1 MRLRPERKRCNRL
14 STEKDFEELKKLM
27 VAKRIIL
34 LDDQQYARFHIMIQD
49 MLKGGYIKEFHGI
62 DGARNTFQIT
72 DKFGLYLEDQ
82 KRKRYQHFWQKS
94 WSGIKPSVAWIFG
107 IAGTVIAALILYY
120 VFKIPN

>member
-1 MRLRPERKRCNRL
+1 M
-14 STEKDFEELKKLM
+14 SAEKDFDELKMLM

-34 LDDQQYARFHIMIQD
+34 LDDQQYARFHLMIQD
-49 MLKGGYIKEFHGI
+49 MLKGGYIEEFHGI

-107 IAGTVIAALILYY
+107 IVGTVIAALILYY
-120 VFKIPN
+120 KFKIPN

>member
-1 MRLRPERKRCNRL
+1 M
-14 STEKDFEELKKLM
+14 SAEKDFEELKKLM

-34 LDDQQYARFHIMIQD
+34 LNDQQYAHFHTMIQD
-49 MLKGGYIKEFHGI
+49 MLKGGYIEEFHGAA
-62 DGARNTFQIT
+62 GARNAFQIT

-94 WSGIKPSVAWIFG
+94 WSGIKSSAAWILG

>member
-1 MRLRPERKRCNRL
+1 M
-14 STEKDFEELKKLM
+14 SAEKDFEELKKLM

-34 LDDQQYARFHIMIQD
+34 LVNQQYARFHIMIQD
-49 MLKGGYIKEFHGI
+49 MLKGGYIEEFHSAA
-62 DGARNTFQIT
+62 GAQNAFQIT

-94 WSGIKPSVAWIFG
+94 WSGIKSSAAWILG

>member
-1 MRLRPERKRCNRL
+1 M
-14 STEKDFEELKKLM
+14 SAEKDFEELKKLM

-34 LDDQQYARFHIMIQD
+34 LNDQQYARFHIMIQD
-49 MLKGGYIKEFHGI
+49 MLKGGYIEEFHSAA
-62 DGARNTFQIT
+62 GAQNAFQIT
-72 DKFGLYLEDQ
+72 DKFGLHLEDQ
-82 KRKRYQHFWQKS
+82 KRKRYQHFWQKC

>member
-1 MRLRPERKRCNRL
+1 M

-34 LDDQQYARFHIMIQD
+34 LDNQQYARFRIMIQD
-49 MLKGGYIKEFHGI
+49 MLKGGYIEEFHSAA
-62 DGARNTFQIT
+62 GARNTFQIT
-72 DKFGLYLEDQ
+72 DKFYLYLEDK
-82 KRKRYQHFWQKS
+82 KRKGHRNLLQKS
-94 WSGIKPSVAWIFG
+94 WSGIKSSAAWILG

>member
-1 MRLRPERKRCNRL
+1 M

-34 LDDQQYARFHIMIQD
+34 LDDQQYACFHTMIQD
-49 MLKGGYIKEFHGI
+49 MLDGGYIEEFHGI

-72 DKFGLYLEDQ
+72 DKFYLYLEDK
-82 KRKRYQHFWQKS
+82 KRKGHRNLLQKC
-94 WSGIKPSVAWIFG
+94 WSGIKSSAAWILG

>member
-1 MRLRPERKRCNRL
+1 M
-14 STEKDFEELKKLM
+14 SAEKDFDELKMLM

-34 LDDQQYARFHIMIQD
+34 LDDQQYARFRLMIQD
-49 MLKGGYIKEFHGI
+49 MLKGGYIEEFHGI

-94 WSGIKPSVAWIFG
+94 WSGIKSSAAWILG

>member
-1 MRLRPERKRCNRL
+1 M

-34 LDDQQYARFHIMIQD
+34 LDNQQYARFCIMIQD
-49 MLKGGYIKEFHGI
+49 MLKGGYIEEFHSAA
-62 DGARNTFQIT
+62 GARNTFQIT
-72 DKFGLYLEDQ
+72 DKFYLYLEDK
-82 KRKRYQHFWQKS
+82 KRKGHRNLLQKC
-94 WSGIKPSVAWIFG
+94 WSGIKSSAAWILG